1 MLSNPQSIIL
11 LRGCQYFQTSGT
23 PVFEYHCW
31 ALTWQSFLL
40 WLWGRRISGCIA
52 LTNQTRGALFYY
64 HIPVKPDSSSTA
76 ETQSTPHG
84 EQFGQCLTASSSA
97 SSWAI
102 YFTANTLSDY
112 WCVAPCHAAAVSLQ
126 DQKETHRDST
136 VSVRTEK
143 ELTSGSELATFALWT
158 SAELCSPRQMVSA
171 PQLPSAHSPFV
182 DPLEPNIAPQGCF
195 YRSCCLSELVQNKAS
210 G

>member
-11 LRGCQYFQTSGT
+11 LRGCQYFQTSER
-23 PVFEYHCW
+23 PVFEYRCW

-97 SSWAI
+97 PSWAI

-126 DQKETHRDST
+126 DQKDSQRLNSFCLDRKGT
-136 VSVRTEK
+136 D
-143 ELTSGSELATFALWT
+143 FWFWT
-158 SAELCSPRQMVSA
+158 CNLCSLDICGIVLTQTDGVCATASVCPLTFCRPIRA
-171 PQLPSAHSPFV
+171 KHSSPGLLLQV
-182 DPLEPNIAPQGCF
+182 L
-195 YRSCCLSELVQNKAS
+195 LS
-210 G
+210 